1 MNLSDNS
8 NLYYYK
14 FYGLNLQI
22 NKLLPE
28 FEQNKRLDKLN
39 VQVILDSTSLAEY
52 KKLFGKKLD

>member
-1 MNLSDNS
+1 MNLLDNS

-28 FEQNKRLDKLN
+28 FEQNKRLDKSN
-39 VQVILDSTSLAEY
+39 V
-52 KKLFGKKLD
+52 